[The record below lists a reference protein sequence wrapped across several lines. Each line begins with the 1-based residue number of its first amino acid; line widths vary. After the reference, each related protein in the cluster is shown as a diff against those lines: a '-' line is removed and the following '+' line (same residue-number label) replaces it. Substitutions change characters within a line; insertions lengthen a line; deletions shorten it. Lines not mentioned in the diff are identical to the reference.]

1 MNEDK
6 NKQLFLSLV
15 YSFQMQAMIQMG
27 KLQNPVTGEID
38 RDLDAAQVSIDMID
52 MLKEKS
58 KNNISSEETGFITKV
73 VSELKMNFVEEKQ
86 KPDTVTGTDTEND
99 SSVNDSS
106 VNDSSV
112 KDSSVKDSSVKDSGD
127 KISDLSEVKEP
138 ADSSDNNSK
147 DEADSSEAKDISE
160 KKEDEKS

>member
-58 KNNISSEETGFITKV
+58 KNNISPEESGFLTKV

-86 KPDTVTGTDTEND
+86 KPEPDTESDKGNES
-99 SSVNDSS
+99 SSVNTGNNNNNESEADEPSERTGTEQK
-106 VNDSSV
+106 NEA
-112 KDSSVKDSSVKDSGD
+112 D
-127 KISDLSEVKEP
+127 KINTKT
-138 ADSSDNNSK
+138 N
-147 DEADSSEAKDISE
+147 SE
-160 KKEDEKS
+160 KTSDE

>member
-58 KNNISSEETGFITKV
+58 KNNISHEESSYLTKV

-86 KPDTVTGTDTEND
+86 KPEPATDT
-99 SSVNDSS
+99 
-106 VNDSSV
+106 
-112 KDSSVKDSSVKDSGD
+112 D
-127 KISDLSEVKEP
+127 KGNES
-138 ADSSDNNSK
+138 SSDNTGNNNRDESEDNELSERNGTK
-147 DEADSSEAKDISE
+147 QKNEADTINPRANSE
-160 KKEDEKS
+160 KSSDE

>member
-58 KNNISSEETGFITKV
+58 KNNISSEESGFLTKV

-86 KPDTVTGTDTEND
+86 KPDTATGTD
-99 SSVNDSS
+99 SVNETSAENS
-106 VNDSSV
+106 GE
-112 KDSSVKDSSVKDSGD
+112 KDSDV
-127 KISDLSEVKEP
+127 SEEKEP
-138 ADSSDNNSK
+138 ADSSESATKKEPESGESK
-147 DEADSSEAKDISE
+147 DNPE
-160 KKEDEKS
+160 KNDDEKN